1 MVYLKY
7 KIEHL
12 YPEKGGKILM
22 ASKLL
27 SPKRKAILDY
37 IEQFTLENGY
47 APSVREIGDAVGLRS
62 PSTVHSHLRILE
74 DNGLLQKSKGKTR
87 TLSISGQ
94 TNYKNVPLVG
104 TVRAG
109 APILAQ
115 QETVGYV
122 PFEGSGGGELFALT
136 VRGDSMKDAAIL
148 EDDVVIVRQQPTADN
163 GQIVV
168 ALIDDEAT
176 VKRLKI
182 EKGHIWLM
190 PENPDYQPI
199 DGQNCSIL
207 GVVVAVYRYNVS

>member
-1 MVYLKY
+1 
-7 KIEHL
+7 
-12 YPEKGGKILM
+12 M

-115 QETVGYV
+115 EEMVGYV
-122 PFEGSGGGELFALT
+122 PFEGQGGGELFALT

-207 GVVVAVYRYNVS
+207 GVVVAVYRYNVR